1 MTKSGEDQVAN
12 MESPQHSD
20 NDSTVVNDVNVEIEQ
35 MTRRKMSMFIQED
48 ILIFTYDSMCVHA
61 HMHRHTH
68 THTQFVGFV
77 FLGRYHSDICPTCKQ

>member
-1 MTKSGEDQVAN
+1 

-68 THTQFVGFV
+68 THPVCG
-77 FLGRYHSDICPTCKQ
+77 ICFPRQIPLRHMSYL